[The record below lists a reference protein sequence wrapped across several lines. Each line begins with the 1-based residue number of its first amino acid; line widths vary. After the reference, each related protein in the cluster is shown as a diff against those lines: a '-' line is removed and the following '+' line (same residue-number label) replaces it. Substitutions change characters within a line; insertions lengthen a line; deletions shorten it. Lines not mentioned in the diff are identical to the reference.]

1 MQPLVTERGR
11 DLIRRGPFAKLWWS
25 QMISSLGDW
34 VALFASFAL
43 AARIAGGG
51 SAATVAILVP
61 LLGRILPGLFF
72 GFLGGVIAD
81 RWSRKTTMIV
91 ADFGRAVMAIGLL
104 FVGSYTQL
112 FALTFATEIFALIRQ
127 PAREAVVPTLVA
139 PDKLLAVNGLNL
151 AAAYGTAPIGSAIYA
166 GLAEVGRFLPEIGT
180 VGPAIGTAFLFD
192 CITFLISGVI
202 VIFIPISAPKAARDR
217 ADGIKP
223 QASAWRDIVEGMR
236 FVMGS
241 GPVRR
246 MILGMAAGLFG
257 GGALFVLGQPFS
269 EQVLRGGESGYG
281 ILVTALG
288 VGVALGMVGVTVFA
302 TMDTR
307 REPLFAFA
315 LLTTGLAIG
324 FTAFADT
331 VFGAAGWAFV
341 AGVGTGI
348 AYVSG
353 FTHLHASVSDALR
366 GRTFAALFAFART
379 GLLVSF
385 GLAGVGAAALAGVLP
400 GELNNGIRA
409 VMLLGGAVVAL
420 SGLAVMAGSGAWRMS
435 LDDEKLERMGEAAD
449 SITWM
454 RGSRKRAE
462 DE

>member
-51 SAATVAILVP
+51 SGAAVAILVP

-81 RWSRKTTMIV
+81 RWSRKTTMII
-91 ADFGRAVMAIGLL
+91 ADFGRAVLAIGLL
-104 FVGSYTQL
+104 FVGTYPQL
-112 FALTFATEIFALIRQ
+112 FVLTFITEIFALIRQ
-127 PAREAVVPTLVA
+127 PAREAVVPTLVS

-151 AAAYGTAPIGSAIYA
+151 AAAYGTAPIGSALYA
-166 GLAEVGRFLPEIGT
+166 GLAEVSRFMPEIGR
-180 VGPAIGTAFLFD
+180 VGAAIGTAFLFD
-192 CITFLISGVI
+192 CLTFLVSGII
-202 VIFIPISAPKAARDR
+202 VIFIPISAPKIARDR
-217 ADGIKP
+217 AEGIKP
-223 QASAWRDIVEGMR
+223 QGSAWRDIVEGMR

-246 MILGMAAGLFG
+246 MIFGMAAGLFG

-269 EQVLRGGESGYG
+269 DQVLRAGESGYG

-288 VGVALGMVGVTVFA
+288 VGVALGMIGVTVFA

-307 REPLFAFA
+307 REPLFALS
-315 LLTTGLAIG
+315 LLTTGVAIS

-379 GLLVSF
+379 ALLVSF
-385 GLAGVGAAALAGVLP
+385 GLAGVGAAALAGVFP

-409 VMLLGGAVVAL
+409 VMLVGGVVVAL
-420 SGLAVMAGSGAWRMS
+420 SGVAVLLGSGAWRMS
-435 LDDEKLERMGEAAD
+435 LDPDKIERLEEAAD

-454 RGSRKRAE
+454 RGSRKPTE